1 MRWLF
6 IFMRFL
12 TQRNLTFTDIC
23 TMNSN
28 KQQTKRKA
36 VKKKRYWIPVTI
48 ILALIIARLLLP
60 YVAKKYVN
68 KTLANIPGYYGQVE
82 DIDIALYRG
91 AYVIKGLYLNKVDA
105 QTQVPFLNFPQTDI
119 SVEWKSIFDGKIV
132 AEIEMFSP
140 QVTYIFEDQNTP
152 TEGEE
157 ADVEDWTAVLTYL
170 VPLEINHFEVHDG
183 KLGFA
188 QISTEPQIDLYMDQ
202 VEFTADNLRNVKE
215 AKRNLPSPIKA
226 TGVTIGQGLFDL
238 DGKVNLIKEIPDMDI
253 DFALENANITAINDL
268 TRHYGGIDF
277 KSGTV
282 EVFGE
287 IAIADG
293 YLKGYVKP
301 LIEDSKLISKEDGI
315 LGVIWEGFVGVF
327 KFILKN
333 QGTNTLALK
342 VSLEGD
348 LNNVETGV
356 LPTIL
361 SIFQNGWINAFKT
374 NVDEEINFSDAEAE
388 ADKISDKDL
397 EAMSGKDR
405 RAYKKEQRIKRRE
418 KRRDERQSQND
429 EKESA

>member
-1 MRWLF
+1 M
-6 IFMRFL
+6 INNEQK
-12 TQRNLTFTDIC
+12 TN
-23 TMNSN
+23 
-28 KQQTKRKA
+28 RKA

-48 ILALIIARLLLP
+48 ILLLIIARLLLP
-60 YVAKKYVN
+60 YIVKKYVN
-68 KTLANIPGYYGQVE
+68 NTLANIPGYYGQVQ

-91 AYVIKGLYLNKVDA
+91 AYVIEGLYLNKVDA
-105 QTQVPFLNFPQTDI
+105 QTQVPFLNFPKTDI

-132 AEIEMFSP
+132 AEIKMQSP
-140 QVTYIFEDQNTP
+140 EITYIFEDQQT
-152 TEGEE
+152 TTSD
-157 ADVEDWTAVLTYL
+157 ADVDDWTAVLTDL
-170 VPLEINHFEVHDG
+170 VPLEINHFEIHDG

-188 QISTEPQIDLYMDQ
+188 QISTEPKIDLYMDQ

-215 AKRNLPSPIKA
+215 TKRNLPSPIKA

-342 VSLEGD
+342 VPLEGD
-348 LNNVETGV
+348 LNNVQAGV
-356 LPTIL
+356 FPTIF
-361 SIFQNGWINAFKT
+361 SIFENGWINAFKT
-374 NVDEEINFSDAEAE
+374 NVDEEINFSDAEAQ
-388 ADKISDKDL
+388 ADKLSEKAL
-397 EAMSGKDR
+397 EAMSSEDR
-405 RAYKKEQRIKRRE
+405 RAYKKEQRIKKREQRRT
-418 KRRDERQSQND
+418 ERQL
-429 EKESA
+429 EKDQEDSL

>member
-1 MRWLF
+1 
-6 IFMRFL
+6 
-12 TQRNLTFTDIC
+12 
-23 TMNSN
+23 
-28 KQQTKRKA
+28 
-36 VKKKRYWIPVTI
+36 
-48 ILALIIARLLLP
+48 
-60 YVAKKYVN
+60 
-68 KTLANIPGYYGQVE
+68 
-82 DIDIALYRG
+82 
-91 AYVIKGLYLNKVDA
+91 
-105 QTQVPFLNFPQTDI
+105 
-119 SVEWKSIFDGKIV
+119 
-132 AEIEMFSP
+132 MFSP
-140 QVTYIFEDQNTP
+140 QVTYIFEDQQTP
-152 TEGEE
+152 TEGQE
-157 ADVEDWTAVLTYL
+157 ADVEDWTAVLTDL

-342 VSLEGD
+342 VPLEGD